1 MSAERVDLLSL
12 VHINLQKV
20 VGADPMNGESTLLL
34 GQPLLPALGLASAL
48 IVVLSLVAVF
58 LRHRGSKSRGARAS
72 SIFRKVE
79 QAATEVD
86 DRPRV
91 LILFGTQTG
100 TAERFSKQLK
110 SELSAR
116 YGDGNK
122 YEVLDMEEY
131 KPENLEKEKVVVFMM
146 ATYGDGEPTDNAAD
160 FYSWLTK
167 TASEADRGIGSASL
181 LEVLLP
187 DTLSQWQM
195 YQPGSGFWHV
205 RFPCCSAYFVAV
217 CLLLV
222 FVHHHEILSSQG

>member
-1 MSAERVDLLSL
+1 MSAEPIDILSL
-12 VHINLQKV
+12 VLINLRKA
-20 VGADPMNGESTLLL
+20 VGADPMNGNNTLLL

-72 SIFRKVE
+72 SIFKKVE
-79 QAATEVD
+79 QAASEVD

-116 YGDGNK
+116 YGDGNR
-122 YEVLDMEEY
+122 YDVLDMEEF
-131 KPENLEKEKVVVFMM
+131 KPEDLEKEKAVFFMM

-167 TASEADRGIGSASL
+167 AASEADKGIGSASL
-181 LEVLLP
+181 LEVLLLL
-187 DTLSQWQM
+187 TLSCNRAFAGRA
-195 YQPGSGFWHV
+195 YAYSASGHIV
-205 RFPCCSAYFVAV
+205 V
-217 CLLLV
+217 
-222 FVHHHEILSSQG
+222 